1 MRVDR
6 ATLLLPLAALLM
18 AISGC
23 EKIDNHRLPPANV
36 NIVFMTSGDWVN
48 YGVAGPGQSR
58 EFIKSK
64 LLPAGYP
71 YKESEFTGFG
81 GVVLICDPN
90 YNYYAYD
97 LACPVECKADVR
109 IEWET
114 GTTQAGIM
122 YCPKCGSRYDVYSF
136 GAAISGP
143 ALEDRYGLQ
152 PYNVYGP
159 NTTLPCAVVRR

>member
-1 MRVDR
+1 MRR
-6 ATLLLPLAALLM
+6 TLLLIPVLAALI
-18 AISGC
+18 AAAGC
-23 EKIDNHRLPPANV
+23 EKLDNHRLPPVNV
-36 NIVFMTSGDWVN
+36 NIVFTTLGDWIS

-58 EFIKSK
+58 EFIKQDRI
-64 LLPAGYP
+64 PANYP

-90 YNYYAYD
+90 GAYCAYD
-97 LACPVECKADVR
+97 LACPVECKSDIR

-114 GTTQAGIM
+114 GTDKAGIM

-152 PYNVYGP
+152 PYNVYVG
-159 NTTLPCAVVRR
+159 NNTLPYAVIRR